1 MAKYYGV
8 ILLSKTI
15 STEKLNSLEY
25 AIKEKIKSSEEESF
39 FKVIQDISLSD
50 ASEKYISNW
59 RSSLDLHITV
69 WRKSCPILVF
79 QQTDNF
85 IILVDN
91 FTTSE
96 KCNKWVEKIKKINK
110 KGIVMGLNK
119 LKASKDIFEF

>member
-15 STEKLNSLEY
+15 STGNLYSLEC
-25 AIKEKIKSSEEESF
+25 AIKEKLKSSEEESF

-59 RSSLDLHITV
+59 RSSLDLHIIV

-91 FTTSE
+91 FTTLE

-110 KGIVMGLNK
+110 KGVVMGLNK

>member
-39 FKVIQDISLSD
+39 FKVIQDTSLSD

-59 RSSLDLHITV
+59 RSSLDLPIIV
-69 WRKSCPILVF
+69 WRKSCPILAF

-91 FTTSE
+91 FTTPE

-110 KGIVMGLNK
+110 KGVVMGLNK

>member
-39 FKVIQDISLSD
+39 FKVIQDTSLSD
-50 ASEKYISNW
+50 ASKKYISNW
-59 RSSLDLHITV
+59 RSSLDLHIIV
-69 WRKSCPILVF
+69 WRKSCPTLVF

-91 FTTSE
+91 FTTSK